1 MEIYCKLLTT
11 LTARA
16 ICGANIA
23 LLIVCSKS
31 EFIGFP
37 CQKCSFNRTIK
48 CCFSAI
54 YWLMSTDTLFSCI
67 GRCPGNLPTIKLWSK
82 KLFNRIRQV
91 NVSRVKGSINL
102 QLDFKNKKT
111 YDELKRDFIS
121 RNYQINDN
129 RLLTN
134 SLQND
139 EWLQLVRTSHRTTT
153 FQRVCSSKCCSY
165 TIKID
170 SRAQQL
176 CGISWSHF
184 SLTAARRSWQISC
197 LTAKQLTGSPPVPLF
212 ALTETLCLSSTRDR
226 QFIAPSFEECY
237 YFPIFS
243 HTKIRIFSRIRF
255 RFKFIDPACR

>member
-1 MEIYCKLLTT
+1 MSWKEISSLAIIKSTT
-11 LTARA
+11 TDSWQIHYKMMNDCSSSEHR
-16 ICGANIA
+16 IVHNIPA
-23 LLIVCSKS
+23 S
-31 EFIGFP
+31 
-37 CQKCSFNRTIK
+37 
-48 CCFSAI
+48 
-54 YWLMSTDTLFSCI
+54 
-67 GRCPGNLPTIKLWSK
+67 
-82 KLFNRIRQV
+82 
-91 NVSRVKGSINL
+91 L
-102 QLDFKNKKT
+102 QLKM
-111 YDELKRDFIS
+111 
-121 RNYQINDN
+121 
-129 RLLTN
+129 
-134 SLQND
+134 LQPYNQD
-139 EWLQLVRTSHRTTT
+139 
-153 FQRVCSSKCCSY
+153 
-165 TIKID
+165 D

>member
-16 ICGANIA
+16 ICGANNV

-31 EFIGFP
+31 EFIGLP

-82 KLFNRIRQV
+82 KLFTRIRQV
-91 NVSRVKGSINL
+91 NVNRVKGSINL

-139 EWLQLVRTSHRTTT
+139 EWLQLVRTSHRTQHSSE
-153 FQRVCSSKCCSY
+153 FAAQNVAAIQSRLIPVHSNCVEFPDRIFHSQQRVEV
-165 TIKID
+165 D
-170 SRAQQL
+170 
-176 CGISWSHF
+176 
-184 SLTAARRSWQISC
+184 
-197 LTAKQLTGSPPVPLF
+197 
-212 ALTETLCLSSTRDR
+212 
-226 QFIAPSFEECY
+226 
-237 YFPIFS
+237 
-243 HTKIRIFSRIRF
+243 
-255 RFKFIDPACR
+255 KFHV